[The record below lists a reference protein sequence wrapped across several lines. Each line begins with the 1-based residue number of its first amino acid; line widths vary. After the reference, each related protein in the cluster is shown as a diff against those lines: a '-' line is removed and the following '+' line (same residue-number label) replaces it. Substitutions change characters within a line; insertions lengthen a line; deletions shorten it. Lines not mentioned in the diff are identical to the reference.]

1 MKMKTKILAKQ
12 PFVRGMSTSQ
22 LEVLMEDAM
31 FDEFPANEVIFKE
44 GAPANWFYLV
54 LSGEV
59 ALESPSRRA
68 NNGRNPIQMQTLGAG
83 EVLGWSWLYPPYSW
97 QFTARTLTPVRAI
110 FFYGSRLRERC
121 EEDHELGYE
130 LMRRTA
136 EPAVKR
142 LQVTRQRLLDLEA
155 DVWGSKV
162 EPKPAPAPV
171 IETRIKKP
179 AKRKPNGRKR
189 LVREA
194 RQRTPRKTIP
204 N

>member
-1 MKMKTKILAKQ
+1 
-12 PFVRGMSTSQ
+12 
-22 LEVLMEDAM
+22 
-31 FDEFPANEVIFKE
+31 
-44 GAPANWFYLV
+44 
-54 LSGEV
+54 
-59 ALESPSRRA
+59 
-68 NNGRNPIQMQTLGAG
+68 
-83 EVLGWSWLYPPYSW
+83 
-97 QFTARTLTPVRAI
+97 
-110 FFYGSRLRERC
+110 
-121 EEDHELGYE
+121 
-130 LMRRTA
+130 MRRTA
-136 EPAVKR
+136 ETAVKR